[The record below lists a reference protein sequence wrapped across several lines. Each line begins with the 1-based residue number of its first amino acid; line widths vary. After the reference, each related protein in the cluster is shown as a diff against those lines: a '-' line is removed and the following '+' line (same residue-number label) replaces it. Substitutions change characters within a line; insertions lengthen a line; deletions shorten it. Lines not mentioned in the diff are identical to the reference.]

1 MAARAH
7 AADLKRR
14 VDRGEDPLAEIAA
27 DRAAKT
33 VADLAA
39 RFRDEHLPKKRPA
52 TRRAYE
58 ALIENDILPAL
69 KAVKVA
75 DVSFS
80 DIDGLHRKMTKRGSP
95 YQANRAVAVLSKM
108 FSLAEKWTSIP
119 GGSNP
124 ARGVE
129 RNQETRRR
137 RYLSAEEFARLTAA
151 LATYPDQRVA
161 DIVRLL
167 LLTGARRGELQ
178 AIRWSDV
185 DLSAALLDQARS
197 HNRAENRT

>member
-1 MAARAH
+1 MRQQLTDAGIRRLPAPPKGNRITYDWHANPKKAVTGFGVRITASGTCSFILNYRTRSGRERRYTIGGFPDWSTVAARAH

-108 FSLAEKWTSIP
+108 FSLAEKWT
-119 GGSNP
+119 
-124 ARGVE
+124 
-129 RNQETRRR
+129 
-137 RYLSAEEFARLTAA
+137 
-151 LATYPDQRVA
+151 
-161 DIVRLL
+161 
-167 LLTGARRGELQ
+167 
-178 AIRWSDV
+178 
-185 DLSAALLDQARS
+185 
-197 HNRAENRT
+197 